1 MVRKGGPT
9 ATKLR
14 DPSRLPGTFA
24 SRVFV
29 GGSYKAAAAK
39 TGVAPRALLER
50 LKRMVLDAGLHPILA
65 DEYRVGDPDRDIHH
79 DAIWLLSS

>member
-1 MVRKGGPT
+1 MGKKAGPT
-9 ATKLR
+9 ATKLL
-14 DPSRLPGTFA
+14 DPSKLPGTFA

-50 LKRMVLDAGLHPILA
+50 LRRMVLAADRHPILA

-79 DAIWLLSS
+79 DAV